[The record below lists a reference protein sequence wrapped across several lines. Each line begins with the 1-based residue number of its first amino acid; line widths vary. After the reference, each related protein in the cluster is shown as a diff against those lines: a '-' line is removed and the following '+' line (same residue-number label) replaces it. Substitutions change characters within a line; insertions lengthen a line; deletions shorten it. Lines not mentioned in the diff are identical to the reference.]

1 MANNMFGKSS
11 FRFSILSYKKTWM
24 NFLANPIII
33 ASYLFVEMIDISNFY
48 SILEGAKLLRKSNS
62 VL

>member
-1 MANNMFGKSS
+1 
-11 FRFSILSYKKTWM
+11 M
-24 NFLANPIII
+24 NFLANPIIV
-33 ASYLFVEMIDISNFY
+33 ASYLFVEMIDTSNFY